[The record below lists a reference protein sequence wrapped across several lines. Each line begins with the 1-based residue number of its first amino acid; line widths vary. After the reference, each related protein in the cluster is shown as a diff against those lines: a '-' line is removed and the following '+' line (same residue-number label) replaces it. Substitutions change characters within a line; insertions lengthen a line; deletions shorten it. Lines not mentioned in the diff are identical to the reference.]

1 MKKALTRGS
10 LAVAS
15 IALLSSATQA
25 AVLARYEFPSGA
37 VTATTSLTGV
47 TAGSFAFTSTTDE
60 GVLAQIDGGFSGAGD
75 AFNRSDT
82 TGSTEANALADDDF
96 FSVTLSATNVGETL
110 NLTSV
115 TFSLTAT
122 NDNTD
127 AFTTTAYLQS
137 SVGGFGTG
145 NAVVTGTGNFATR
158 TTAGTSAASSAS
170 FDLSAPAFQGLSTIT
185 FQLRFADTTNSNG
198 DLARFDNFTVN
209 GAVVPEPSAAV
220 LVGLGMLAL
229 LRRRR

>member
-1 MKKALTRGS
+1 MKNAITRGS
-10 LAVAS
+10 LAAAS
-15 IALLSSATQA
+15 IALLSSAAQA

-37 VTATTSLTGV
+37 VTATTSLAGV
-47 TAGSFAFTSTTDE
+47 TAGNFAFTSTSDE
-60 GVLAQIDGGFSGAGD
+60 GAVGIDGGFSAAGN

-110 NLTSV
+110 NLSSV

-122 NDNTD
+122 NDNTEL
-127 AFTTTAYLQS
+127 FTTTAYLQS

-145 NAVVTGTGNFATR
+145 NAVISGTGNSATQNV
-158 TTAGTSAASSAS
+158 AGTSAASSAS

-185 FQLRFADTTNSNG
+185 FQVRFADTTNSNG

-209 GAVVPEPSAAV
+209 GTVVPEPSAAV
-220 LVGLGMLAL
+220 LGGLGMLAL